1 MSQYPYPPYS
11 PGGMPQYPTP
21 YGQYGY
27 DDPFAPARRAG
38 ITLYIVAALT
48 LLMGTCAGVLV
59 ASLPEL
65 MKNPDFASHFANMP
79 GFNPEALR
87 ASLLP
92 RVVVMLV
99 LGVVLIV
106 LGVMTSR
113 GSMMGAVI
121 ALVVTI
127 GLILFELLQV
137 LGVAVLGSQSN
148 APQGSFMAGMA
159 CGVVVPLALF
169 VIQLVMLIAA
179 IRGISRG
186 RQMAQQQQYFGYGG
200 YPPPPPGAPSPYGQ
214 PPPPPGMPPYGY
226 APPPPPS
233 GGVVPRY
240 PGYTPPPEPQQKQ
253 QPPPPPPPPQP

>member
-1 MSQYPYPPYS
+1 MPPYP
-11 PGGMPQYPTP
+11 MP
-21 YGQYGY
+21 YGTYGY
-27 DDPFAPARRAG
+27 PEDPLAAAKRAG

-48 LLMGTCAGVLV
+48 LLMGTCAGILV

-65 MKNPDFASHFANMP
+65 MKNPDFASHFANVP
-79 GFNPEALR
+79 GFNAEALR

-92 RVVVMLV
+92 RVVVMLA
-99 LGVVLIV
+99 LGVVLII

-121 ALVVTI
+121 ALLLTI

-137 LGVAVLGSQSN
+137 LGVAVLGSQAN

-169 VIQLVMLIAA
+169 VIQLVMLIGA

-200 YPPPPPGAPSPYGQ
+200 YPPPPPGSPSPYGQ
-214 PPPPPGMPPYGY
+214 PAPAPPPGMPPYGY
-226 APPPPPS
+226 TPPPPPG

-240 PGYTPPPEPQQKQ
+240 PGYTPPPDPQQKQ
-253 QPPPPPPPPQP
+253 QTPPPPPPPPQP